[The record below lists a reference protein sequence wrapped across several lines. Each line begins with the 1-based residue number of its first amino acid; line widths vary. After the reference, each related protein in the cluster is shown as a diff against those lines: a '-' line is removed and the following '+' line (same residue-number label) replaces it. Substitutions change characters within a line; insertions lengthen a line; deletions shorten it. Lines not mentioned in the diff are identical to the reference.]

1 MLQFIGLANYF
12 RDHVPNMTEMV
23 KPLRDMIPL
32 GKYQRTG
39 KLIWTP
45 EIPLTTYRTLPYQ
58 CSYTTHSKS
67 TVSSVIYLNI
77 YLYHPMTITSPI
89 LKDTPAQLRA
99 IVVAVDVRV
108 PG

>member
-39 KLIWTP
+39 KLIWATD
-45 EIPLTTYRTLPYQ
+45 
-58 CSYTTHSKS
+58 
-67 TVSSVIYLNI
+67 SSAAFKLC
-77 YLYHPMTITSPI
+77 
-89 LKDTPAQLRA
+89 Q
-99 IVVAVDVRV
+99 
-108 PG
+108 